1 MSNKLIIVYFAILC
15 VIEIIVAALFFIPT
29 FSKYDG
35 SVVGSTQ
42 DYDQQIDSYAVRVR
56 DGHYG
61 YRDDHIWFYS
71 YTMELG
77 YEVDGQEY
85 MTYYTKGNEDTWGTE
100 RIVRYDTSDP
110 SDCVVLLTVIIKWI
124 KIAAIVAAIYFIG
137 GLIYVLCHKRKAV
150 S

>member
-15 VIEIIVAALFFIPT
+15 VIETVVAALFFIPT

-42 DYDQQIDSYAVRVR
+42 DYDQHIDSYAVKVR
-56 DGHYG
+56 DGSYG

-77 YEVDGQEY
+77 YEVDGQKY
-85 MTYYTKGNEDTWGTE
+85 MTYYAKGNKDTWGTE

-110 SDCVVLLTVIIKWI
+110 SDCVVLITVIIKLI
-124 KIAAIVAAIYFIG
+124 KITAIVAAIYFIG
-137 GLIYVLCHKRKAV
+137 GLIYVFWRKHKV
-150 S
+150 VL